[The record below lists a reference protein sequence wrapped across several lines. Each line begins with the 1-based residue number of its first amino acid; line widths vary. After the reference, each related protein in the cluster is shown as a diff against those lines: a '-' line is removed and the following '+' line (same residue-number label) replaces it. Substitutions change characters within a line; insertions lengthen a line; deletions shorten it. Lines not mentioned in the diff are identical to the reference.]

1 MHFEISK
8 MEGLKMEKT
17 ENFGELLKSL
27 RLKAELTLREFCR
40 KAGEDPANLSRI
52 ERSLRPAP
60 CDDVVERYAKALG
73 ITPDSERGREFFDFA
88 AISRKELP
96 KDITSNE
103 EIAAK
108 LPAMLRTLR
117 GNKPTEEDLE
127 NALDITRKA
136 FRP

>member
-1 MHFEISK
+1 MKSTIK
-8 MEGLKMEKT
+8 
-17 ENFGELLKSL
+17 NFGEILKSL
-27 RLKAELTLREFCR
+27 RIEADLTLREFCR

-73 ITPDSERGREFFDFA
+73 LAANTSLWQEFLDFA
-88 AISRKELP
+88 AISRRELP
-96 KDITSNE
+96 KDITSDE

-117 GNKPTEEDLE
+117 GSKPTEEDLE
-127 NALDITRKA
+127 NVLNITRKA

>member
-1 MHFEISK
+1 MYFYK
-8 MEGLKMEKT
+8 GLCMDVIIK
-17 ENFGELLKSL
+17 NFGEKLKSL
-27 RLKAELTLREFCR
+27 RISADLTLREFCR

-73 ITPDSERGREFFDFA
+73 IKHESSLWHEFFDFA

-117 GNKPTEEDLE
+117 GERPTEEDLQ
-127 NALDITRKA
+127 NAFNITLKA